1 MKAKKVLA
9 VLMASAMIMGTSV
22 TAFAAPDQESLTST
36 ITVSGLTQNETAT
49 LKVYAA
55 VTLDENRNE
64 WIVADWAKSYIVLND
79 DATKYEITDPAAL
92 GVAAE
97 KASPTYT
104 KEDVTATTVDFDN
117 VPVGAYVILASG
129 SNEDAGTET
138 VYSTMVANSYD
149 NTGTYIQ
156 VKDVPVVAKSSK
168 VTLTKKEIEGDKFV
182 GRGETVEFTITTTFP
197 NFEDADN
204 AGNTYEIYDTPTGL
218 DITNVKSITIGGSP
232 LTAGQYTTSEDS
244 ESGKYTINLDDVIG
258 TTNENAGKTVVV
270 TYEAIVTTDEGYS
283 NTANSSNADSDTV
296 EGWTG
301 DLTLTKVAFEKDNDD
316 KLDDNATLAGAKFKV
331 HVNDKSG
338 SVLKFI
344 KKADGNYM
352 LAKEGEDGAVEEIEV
367 DETGVVKVT
376 GLGGGTYFFEET
388 LAPDGY
394 SINEDGVAFTIDEED
409 ATGDISL
416 SDYMV
421 DTKLA
426 SLPSTGGIGTTIFTI
441 GGCVIM
447 VTAAGLYFATRKKTE
462 K

>member
-9 VLMASAMIMGTSV
+9 MLMASAMIMGTSV
-22 TAFAAPDQESLTST
+22 TAFAEPNQQLLTST

-55 VTLDENRNE
+55 VTLDEKRNE
-64 WIVADWAKSYIVLND
+64 WIVADWAKYYIVLNSD
-79 DATKYEITDPAAL
+79 KTKYEITNPVDL
-92 GVAAE
+92 GKAAE
-97 KASPTYT
+97 KQKPTYT
-104 KEDVTATTVDFDN
+104 QQDVTDTTVEFLD
-117 VPVGAYVILASG
+117 VPIGAYVILASG
-129 SNEDAGTET
+129 SNEETGTET

-156 VKDVPVVAKSSK
+156 VKDVPVVAKSSE
-168 VTLTKKEIEGDKFV
+168 VTLTKKEKEGDKFV
-182 GRGETVEFTITTTFP
+182 GRGETIEFTITTTFP

-218 DITNVKSITIGGSP
+218 DITNVKSITIGETP
-232 LTAGQYTTSEDS
+232 LTAEQYTTSEDP
-244 ESGKYTINLDDVIG
+244 ESGIYTINLDDVIG

-270 TYEAIVTTDEGYS
+270 TYEAIVTTDDGYS
-283 NTANSSNADSDTV
+283 NTANSSNAKPDTV

-316 KLDDNATLAGAKFKV
+316 KLDDNVKLAGAKFKV
-331 HVNDKSG
+331 HVNDKNG
-338 SVLKFI
+338 NVLKFI
-344 KKADGNYM
+344 KNSDGNYM
-352 LAKEGEDGAVEEIEV
+352 LAMEEEDGAVEEIEV
-367 DETGVVKVT
+367 NDNGVVKVT

-394 SINEDGVAFTIDEED
+394 SINEDGVAFTITEEN
-409 ATGDISL
+409 AQGDISL
-416 SDYMV
+416 SNYMV

-441 GGCVIM
+441 GGCAIM